1 MPPPPDELDREIND
15 ALSGINLQDLGKQEE
30 SEENDGERL
39 WTGTIQGINGNDVI
53 VDIGPRTQ
61 GVVSR
66 SEFEEDPVVGSSMRF
81 ALHGREDGL
90 WLLSLTGAKEV
101 AAWNELEPGSHVRA
115 RVSGQNKG
123 GLELLI
129 GKHRAFMPASQVT
142 IGHEEDLARFIG
154 QTILAEVMEIDR
166 DKDRVLLSR
175 RKVLETERRAAQAE
189 AAGSLQTGTITKGK
203 VSRLEPFGAFVDLG
217 NGLEGLLHVSN
228 ISHKRIEDASTELEQ
243 GQEVEVKILEIKDGG
258 KRIGLGIKQLLPD
271 PWDDVH
277 ERFPADREVTGKVTR
292 LADFGAFIELA
303 PGLDGLLHVSQ
314 LGKDR
319 VRRAGDVLSMGEEV
333 TVRVSGVDSAA
344 KRISLTRLDSR
355 GAVLGSEDAVD
366 SDVIDKNLAR
376 PGEGN
381 LGTNLGNL
389 FRDALKKKQDE
400 PD

>member
-1 MPPPPDELDREIND
+1 MTPPPDELDREIAS
-15 ALSGINLQDLGKQEE
+15 ALSGINLQSLGNEE
-30 SEENDGERL
+30 KEAAETAGERL
-39 WTGTIQGINGNDVI
+39 WTGTIQGINGDDVI
-53 VDIGPRTQ
+53 VDIGPRVQ
-61 GVVSR
+61 GIVSR
-66 SEFEEDPVVGSSMRF
+66 REFEEDPVVGATMSF
-81 ALHGREDGL
+81 ALRGREEGL

-101 AAWNELEPGSHVRA
+101 AAWNDLTVGSHVRA

-123 GLELLI
+123 GLELII
-129 GKHRAFMPASQVT
+129 GKNRAFMPASQVA
-142 IGHEEDLARFIG
+142 IGREEDIARFIG
-154 QTILAEVMEIDR
+154 QTLLCEVLEIDR
-166 DKDRVLLSR
+166 SKDRVLLSR
-175 RKVLETERRAAQAE
+175 RKVLETERNAARTE
-189 AAGSLQTGTITKGK
+189 AVGSLQVGAITQGK
-203 VSRLEPFGAFVDLG
+203 VTRVEPFGGFVDLG

-228 ISHKRIEDASTELEQ
+228 LSHQRIEDASTELTQ
-243 GQEVEVKILEIKDGG
+243 GQELKVKILDIKDGG

-314 LGKDR
+314 LGRDR

-333 TVRVSGVDSAA
+333 TVRVSSVDISA

-366 SDVIDKNLAR
+366 GDVIDKNLAG

-389 FRDALKKKQDE
+389 FRDALKKNN
-400 PD
+400 PDK